1 MTGLLKCSVPTTISM
16 KKGKALAKKEG
27 VSFNDMVL
35 ALQSVALKE
44 YFLKQKDGTETIS
57 ITCPFSFKVIPKDH
71 SKYTFGND
79 FVAVSIYLP
88 LEKEF
93 SVAC

>member
-1 MTGLLKCSVPTTISM
+1 MQWLMVYVTLPIAWPLCIKYWYSRPKDTNCIKSHPKFMTGLLKCGVPTTISM

-44 YFLKQKDGTETIS
+44 YFLK
-57 ITCPFSFKVIPKDH
+57 
-71 SKYTFGND
+71 
-79 FVAVSIYLP
+79 
-88 LEKEF
+88 
-93 SVAC
+93 

>member
-1 MTGLLKCSVPTTISM
+1 MTGLLKCGVPTTISM

-44 YFLKQKDGTETIS
+44 YFLK
-57 ITCPFSFKVIPKDH
+57 
-71 SKYTFGND
+71 
-79 FVAVSIYLP
+79 
-88 LEKEF
+88 
-93 SVAC
+93 